1 LRPARLRVARDP
13 VGDGSKEREVSTR
26 RREFTDIEDSE
37 INDEAED
44 EELEDYEELEEEAAE
59 DDEEEGAESS
69 AEVDDDPG
77 QASLEELLAQ
87 RAAARRGTDD
97 SDDEADVMALSSEAA
112 RLRES
117 IRTRVAPV
125 RDRQEFV
132 CKRCHLVKPRVQLA
146 DPERGLCRD
155 CV

>member
-1 LRPARLRVARDP
+1 LPI
-13 VGDGSKEREVSTR
+13 GSKEREVSAK
-26 RREFTDIEDSE
+26 RREFEDIEDPELS
-37 INDEAED
+37 DEDPDED
-44 EELEDYEELEEEAAE
+44 LDDYEDPDASASGD
-59 DDEEEGAESS
+59 DDEGEGATKADE
-69 AEVDDDPG
+69 DPG

-97 SDDEADVMALSSEAA
+97 SDDEADIMAFPSESA

-117 IRTRVAPV
+117 LRTRVAPV

-146 DPERGLCRD
+146 DQQRGLCRD

>member
-1 LRPARLRVARDP
+1 

-26 RREFTDIEDSE
+26 RREFDDIEDSE
-37 INDEAED
+37 KNDEVED
-44 EELEDYEELEEEAAE
+44 EELEDLEEEVAG
-59 DDEEEGAESS
+59 DDEEEEAEEAESS
-69 AEVDDDPG
+69 AEADDDPG

-117 IRTRVAPV
+117 TRTRVAPV